1 MASRSFHFVDCEVHV
16 VCFVLCISSLKWIEE
31 SFCAV
36 PALYARLQDVR
47 DENMRHSQ
55 YVTAMENLK
64 HIFTVPESVEKT
76 KQWINEGKLL
86 HTHQVRSKPR
96 TTVIVPVLYCIC
108 FSGFWYKLFLLVLCT
123 RWIKRMHRW

>member
-1 MASRSFHFVDCEVHV
+1 MHVFLLFV
-16 VCFVLCISSLKWIEE
+16 FSLKWIEE
-31 SFCAV
+31 SFSAV
-36 PALYARLQDVR
+36 PALSAKLQDVR

-86 HTHQVRSKPR
+86 HTHQVHSGMQYQ
-96 TTVIVPVLYCIC
+96 VQAV
-108 FSGFWYKLFLLVLCT
+108 SGFQYRLCFCT
-123 RWIKRMHRW
+123 VFARNH